1 MARGGRRFAAEL
13 DHLIVAA
20 QTLEEGEDRLEA
32 LLGLRPRRGGTHAGM
47 GTHNSLLGLGE
58 RCYLELIAIDPDA
71 TTPLRPRWFE
81 LDTAAMRASLAGGP
95 RLIHWAARCANID
108 AARRAATIDPGT
120 AHDMARGAF
129 RWRITIP
136 DDGHLPGGGVA
147 PTLIEWPDARHP
159 ADALADSPL
168 RLASLSAAHPE
179 PAAIRTAL
187 AALSLEDAL
196 QVTFGAKPR
205 LAAMLKTPRGL
216 VTL

>member
-1 MARGGRRFAAEL
+1 MAPAARKFAAEL

-20 QTLEEGEDRLEA
+20 QTLEQGEDHLEA
-32 LLGLRPRRGGTHAGM
+32 LLGQRPRRGGRHAAM

-71 TTPLRPRWFE
+71 TTPLRPRWFD
-81 LDTAAMRASLAGGP
+81 LDTAAMRASLGDGP
-95 RLIHWAARCANID
+95 RLIHWVARCSNID
-108 AARRAATIDPGT
+108 AARRACTIDPGPV
-120 AHDMARGAF
+120 HDMARGAF
-129 RWRITIP
+129 RWRITFP

-159 ADALADSPL
+159 ADALSDSPL
-168 RLASLSAAHPE
+168 RVLSLSAAHPE
-179 PAAIRTAL
+179 PAAIRAAL
-187 AALSLEDAL
+187 ASLSMQDAL
-196 QVTFGAKPR
+196 QVTFGVKPR